1 MSNPSV
7 RAVIWD
13 MDGIIADTA
22 LPHFRSWQFAFRR
35 QGVDFSEQDFQ
46 HVFGQ
51 RNDLI
56 VRKMM
61 GQDISQKVINDVS
74 EDKENYFRA
83 EVVKDLRLFP
93 GVLDLL
99 KLLKKHGIAS
109 AVGSS
114 APLEN
119 VNVILN
125 GLKIENY
132 FQALVFGLEVKEGK
146 PSPEVFLTAA
156 RKLGAKPSDCIVVED
171 AIAGVSAAKKAGMAC
186 IAVTNTH
193 VPEALIGADL
203 IVDSLERVH
212 MEDLERLFET
222 EKK

>member
-1 MSNPSV
+1 MNKRSV

-13 MDGIIADTA
+13 MDGVIADTA
-22 LPHFRSWQFAFRR
+22 LPHFRSWQSAFHK
-35 QGVDFSEQDFQ
+35 QGIDFSDHDFQ

-61 GQDISQKVINDVS
+61 GQDIGQKVINIVS
-74 EDKENYFRA
+74 EDKENYFR
-83 EVVKDLRLFP
+83 EDVVKDLRLFP

-99 KLLKKHGIAS
+99 KLLKEHGIAA

-132 FQALVFGLEVKEGK
+132 FQAVVFGLEVKEGK
-146 PSPEVFLTAA
+146 PNPEVFLTAA
-156 RKLGAKPSDCIVVED
+156 RKLGAEPSDCIVLED
-171 AIAGVSAAKKAGMAC
+171 AIAGVTAAKKAGMAC

-193 VPEALIGADL
+193 AAGALIGADL
-203 IVDSLERVH
+203 IVDSLEKVH
-212 MEDLERLFET
+212 LEDLERLFEA
-222 EKK
+222 KKK

>member
-1 MSNPSV
+1 MSNPRV

-13 MDGIIADTA
+13 MDGVIADTA
-22 LPHFRSWQFAFRR
+22 LPHFRSWQFAFRK
-35 QGVDFSEQDFQ
+35 QGIDFSDHDFQ

-61 GQDISQKVINDVS
+61 GQDISEKVINVVS
-74 EDKENYFRA
+74 EDKENYFRD

-99 KLLKKHGIAS
+99 KLLKEHGIAS

-119 VNVILN
+119 VNIIFRPWFL
-125 GLKIENY
+125 GLK
-132 FQALVFGLEVKEGK
+132 
-146 PSPEVFLTAA
+146 
-156 RKLGAKPSDCIVVED
+156 
-171 AIAGVSAAKKAGMAC
+171 
-186 IAVTNTH
+186 
-193 VPEALIGADL
+193 
-203 IVDSLERVH
+203 
-212 MEDLERLFET
+212 
-222 EKK
+222 

>member
-13 MDGIIADTA
+13 MDGVIADTA
-22 LPHFRSWQFAFRR
+22 VPHFRSWQFAFSK
-35 QGVDFSEQDFQ
+35 QGIDFSEQDFRN
-46 HVFGQ
+46 VFGQ

-61 GQDISQKVINDVS
+61 GQDISQKVINSVS
-74 EDKENYFRA
+74 EDKENFFRA

-93 GVLDLL
+93 GVLELL
-99 KLLKKHGIAS
+99 KLLKEHGIAS

-125 GLKIENY
+125 GLKIEDY
-132 FQALVFGLEVKEGK
+132 FQAVVFGLEVKEGK
-146 PSPEVFLTAA
+146 PNPEVFLTAA
-156 RKLGAKPSDCIVVED
+156 RKLGVKPSDCIVMED

-193 VPEALIGADL
+193 AARALIGADL
-203 IVDSLERVH
+203 IVDSLEKVH
-212 MEDLERLFET
+212 LEDLEHLFDA